1 MPTEQRLISI
11 FSIPIRKKYDF
22 MKLNETPQS
31 PIRLLIVDD
40 ESLARHVVRGMI
52 EAHFPTVQIVGEA
65 PDVPE
70 AVKLIHQEKPDV
82 VLLDVEMPGYS
93 GIELLRFFDPTQIT
107 FRIIFITAYSD
118 YAITAFEMAALDY
131 LLKPLQVADL
141 TRALS
146 RVTLADAQNNSQLSA
161 LQENLSSTG
170 NPKIA
175 LHVAEGL
182 HMVALNDIIY
192 LKADGS
198 YTHVFLSRGVR
209 LTVSK
214 KLIEYEKLERYPQ
227 FIRLH
232 RSHIANLNR
241 VAKYL
246 KQDGGT
252 LVMEN
257 NDYLSISQDKKN
269 KVMAWWEKNKI

>member
-1 MPTEQRLISI
+1 MPSNPQNTTRLII
-11 FSIPIRKKYDF
+11 I
-22 MKLNETPQS
+22 
-31 PIRLLIVDD
+31 DD
-40 ESLARHVVRGMI
+40 EPLARHVVRGML
-52 EAHFPTVQIVGEA
+52 EAHFQNVLIAGEA
-65 PDVPE
+65 ADVPE
-70 AVKLIHQEKPDV
+70 AVKLIHREQPDV

-93 GIELLRFFDPTQIT
+93 GIELLRFFATDQIN
-107 FRIIFITAYSD
+107 FKIIFITAYSD

-131 LLKPLQVADL
+131 LLKPLQLKDL
-141 TRALS
+141 ERALS
-146 RVTLADAQNNSQLSA
+146 RVGPMGEQDKAQLRALQDNLSA
-161 LQENLSSTG
+161 TE

-175 LHVAEGL
+175 LQVADGL
-182 HMVALNDIIY
+182 HIVALNDIIY

-198 YTHVFLSRGVR
+198 YTHVFLSKNIR

-269 KVMAWWEKNKI
+269 KVMAWWEQNKI